1 MTTFEA
7 LTFALQFLAVLIIP
21 ASVWVFIAIQ
31 NLKLKQVEIDGELK
45 NNRDRIEHT
54 NANFKQSIK
63 YLDEKIERLE
73 EDMKE
78 LKADIKQIL
87 KFINGCPRCKDDGK

>member
-45 NNRDRIEHT
+45 NNRDRIEHA

-73 EDMKE
+73 VDMHE
-78 LKADIKQIL
+78 MKADIKEIL
-87 KFINGCPRCKDDGK
+87 TFINGCPRCKDDDQ